1 MEAIKSLESVLGI
14 DLESISAEADEGTSA
29 EVRTSLMISTSKL

>member
-14 DLESISAEADEGTSA
+14 DLESISAEAEGTSA
-29 EVRTSLMISTSKL
+29 GVGTTLMISTSKL